1 MKQYRIIWP
10 LVMLAT
16 LGGVEMLHAQDLE
29 KLQSAVAP
37 VMALSDNEVLEL
49 IPERAGLRFT
59 GCPNCTGGT
68 QENQLWWTIQEPHTV
83 YCQHCDLRY
92 PNDLFPDDQTLS
104 VINSRGE
111 THAYPYWDD
120 ADGYHHF
127 FQAKGW
133 YVARE
138 YFQDAA
144 RWLAELYAATGE
156 ENYARRSALILRRFA
171 EVYPG
176 YLVHYDY
183 PFRQKILW
191 AGEEDFPYPVPD
203 FRAAKWSWWAYMDIS
218 EDLLKAYEVIRDSGA
233 LNAED
238 QRLIET
244 DLFHAMVGFIHNY
257 EPALTNM
264 DPTLLRS
271 LIWAGQ
277 VLHEPDYIHD
287 AVHRIGLLTRQ
298 QFFADG
304 AWREGAV
311 SYHNQ
316 TTRGLGALVDL
327 LDGYSDPPG
336 YKPDDGKPWAGARFD
351 HFDMGEQLPILARAR
366 QVPNLLRYPN
376 GRVVAFH
383 DTWAREGMAPT
394 QRSTSSILPE
404 LGHAWLGRGEGD
416 GQIQTHLHFSGGYGH
431 QHRDVL
437 GMTLFARGQERLGDM
452 GYTHTRY
459 RAWTLTT
466 LSHNTVTV
474 DGIDQ
479 QAGSLDHP
487 SDGAL
492 TLFVPG
498 DGDLLAVVEARGERA
513 YPDLVDEYKRML
525 VQIGAG
531 DDAYVVDLF
540 SVVGGSRHEYV
551 LTGDADHDG
560 ALEHDLPMQ
569 SYGPMLLPEGVD
581 VKLPTGESTP
591 GEAGDHNLGYAF
603 LRDVQ
608 QVPIDAA
615 WTVTFAS
622 DAAMMGAVKVHGT
635 ALGSDDILFSA
646 QAPSVRRAQNDDAVL
661 DQFTMP
667 VLVHRRDSSDGEALV
682 SRFVTVLE
690 TVGEGGAFVDGVE
703 RLEVEAGSD
712 GVAVRVTWNDT
723 VDLLLV
729 AADANSTVRV
739 ADVEL
744 GDVELQGRLGFVRMR
759 GEEVVEMRLVG
770 GTKLSAG
777 GRVLEGHGVQQ
788 GLVTST
794 KRRETGDDVDALVT
808 NLVVSQV
815 GEGAGLWAIVAE
827 ADGFH
832 HGHQIVAV
840 EGESAAITTL
850 VLANDPG
857 YVVAGVSHK
866 SGDRAKSGG
875 SSEASA
881 GGEMA
886 YFPGRSWQ
894 GETVV
899 EIVTKA
905 AWSAPR

>member
-1 MKQYRIIWP
+1 MTQ
-10 LVMLAT
+10 AQ
-16 LGGVEMLHAQDLE
+16 AQDIE
-29 KLQSAVAP
+29 RLQSAVAP
-37 VMALSDNEVLEL
+37 VMALSDKELLAL

-68 QENQLWWTIQEPHTV
+68 QENQLWWTIEEPHTV

-92 PNDLFPDDQTLS
+92 PNDIYPDDQTLS
-104 VINSRGE
+104 VVNSRGE

-144 RWLAELYAATGE
+144 RWLAELYTATGE
-156 ENYARRSALILRRFA
+156 EKYARRSALILHRFA

-176 YLVHYDY
+176 YLVHFDY
-183 PFRQKILW
+183 PFRQKVLW
-191 AGEEDFPYPVPD
+191 SGEEDFPYPVPD

-233 LNAED
+233 LEAED

-244 DLFHAMVGFIHNY
+244 DLFHAMVGFIDNY

-271 LIWAGQ
+271 LIWAGR

-287 AVHRIGLLTRQ
+287 AVRRIGLLTRQ

-316 TTRGLGALVDL
+316 TTRGLGMLVDL

-336 YKPDDGKPWAGARFD
+336 YKPDNGQPWDGARFD
-351 HFDMGEQLPILARAR
+351 DLDMGEQLPILARAQR
-366 QVPNLLRYPN
+366 VPDLLRYPN
-376 GRVVAFH
+376 GRVVPFH
-383 DTWAREGMAPT
+383 DTWARESVEPT
-394 QRSTSSILPE
+394 ERSQSSILPE

-437 GMTLFARGQERLGDM
+437 GMTLFAGGQERLGDM

-479 QAGSLDHP
+479 QAGSIDNP

-498 DGDLLAVVEARGERA
+498 ENDLLAVVEARGERA
-513 YPDLVDEYKRML
+513 YPGLVDEYKRML

-569 SYGPMLLPEGVD
+569 SYGPMLLPDGVE
-581 VKLPTGESTP
+581 VKLPRGESTP
-591 GEAGDHNLGYAF
+591 GEAGGHNLGYAF

-608 QVPIDAA
+608 QTPIDGA

-622 DAAMMGAVKVHGT
+622 DAQTTGAVKVHGT
-635 ALGSDDILFSA
+635 ALGSGDILFSA
-646 QAPSVRRAQNDDAVL
+646 QAPSIRRAQNDDAVL

-667 VLVHRRDSSDGEALV
+667 VLVHRREAMDTEVLK

-690 TVGEGGAFVDGVE
+690 AMGEAGAFIGQVE
-703 RLEVEAGSD
+703 RTEMEAGSD
-712 GVAVRVTWNDT
+712 GVAVRITWDDT

-739 ADVEL
+739 
-744 GDVELQGRLGFVRMR
+744 GGVELQGRLGFVRMR
-759 GEEVVEMRLVG
+759 GDEVVEMRLVG
-770 GTKLSAG
+770 GTRLTAG
-777 GRVLEGHGVQQ
+777 GRVLAGNGVQR
-788 GLVTST
+788 GLVSAT
-794 KRRETGDDVDALVT
+794 KRREAGDDVDALVT
-808 NLVVSQV
+808 NLAESKMD
-815 GEGAGLWAIVAE
+815 EGAGLWAIVVE

-840 EGESAAITTL
+840 DGDSEAGTTL

-857 YVVAGVSHK
+857 YVVAGG
-866 SGDRAKSGG
+866 SGK
-875 SSEASA
+875 
-881 GGEMA
+881 MA

-905 AWSAPR
+905 AWSASR